1 MLLAFFGSRSNH
13 GGGLGLSKET
23 AQGLFFE
30 NLYEQNFDKLKL
42 IAYAKL
48 KNGPVSE
55 ELA

>member
-1 MLLAFFGSRSNH
+1 M
-13 GGGLGLSKET
+13 SKET